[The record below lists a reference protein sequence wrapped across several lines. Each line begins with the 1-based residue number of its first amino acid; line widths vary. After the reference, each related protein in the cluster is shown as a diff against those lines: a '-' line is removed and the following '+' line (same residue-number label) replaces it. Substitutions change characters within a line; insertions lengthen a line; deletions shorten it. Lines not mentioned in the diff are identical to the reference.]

1 MQAEGLNQVIDRPGG
16 RKGDQCEKKKFGGNT
31 GPLAL
36 REALADE
43 AKGAQAHRS
52 SWIRQLTVSDIA
64 A

>member
-1 MQAEGLNQVIDRPGG
+1 MSQGEHRPGG
-16 RKGDQCEKKKFGGNT
+16 REGDQREKKKFGDNT

-52 SWIRQLTVSDIA
+52 SWIGQLTVSAMA